1 MSDSNHHSVNFPV
14 NFIAI
19 DLGASSGRLMLGQ
32 LQHSNDAKKIEL
44 TELHRF
50 VNEPV
55 SVNDS
60 IYWDV
65 LRLWHEIKIGLANY
79 TKLYDAPLQGISV
92 DTWGVD
98 FVLLDKV
105 GNLLSNPYHYRDH
118 RTDGWVEKSF
128 ETVSRSQIYQKTGI
142 QFMQINSLYQLLSMV
157 DASDPQLAHADTLLI
172 TPDLFHY
179 WLSGRKVVEYTN
191 ASTSQLIN
199 AKSRQWDKELIESFN
214 IPFNIFPEVV
224 EPISIIGELQAS
236 LMTEL
241 GFKEAV
247 PIIATGSHD
256 TANAVA
262 AVPYLDKHSA
272 YISSGTWSLI
282 GTELNEPILSENALE
297 LNFSNEGGVANTIRF
312 LKNVMGLWLLQES
325 RRQWQR
331 KGRDYDWDSLLELAQ
346 QAPPFKCF
354 INPDADEFL
363 GHGDIP
369 SLIRTF
375 CQRSNQPIPET
386 DAEIIRCCLESLALR
401 YRWVIEAL
409 EELTETPV
417 TTIRIVGG
425 GIQNS
430 VLNQFTANACN
441 RVVITGPVEA
451 TALGNIML
459 QAITRGYIENL
470 QTGREVIA
478 ESIEQTRFTPTLGN
492 AANDWDVAYEKFKTI
507 IG

>member
-1 MSDSNHHSVNFPV
+1 MSKTIPREENPA

-32 LQHSNDAKKIEL
+32 VLTQETGQTIEL
-44 TELHRF
+44 SELHRF

-55 SVNDS
+55 SVNGS
-60 IYWDV
+60 VHWDV
-65 LRLWHEIKIGLANY
+65 LRLWHEIKIGLSVYAKNY
-79 TKLYDAPLQGISV
+79 SDSLQGISV

-98 FVLLDKV
+98 FALLDKA
-105 GNLLSNPYHYRDH
+105 GNLLGNPYHYRDH

-128 ETVSRSQIYQKTGI
+128 ETMSRSQIYERTGI

-157 DASDPQLAHADTLLI
+157 DSCDPQLELADTLLI
-172 TPDLFHY
+172 TPDLFNY
-179 WLSGRKVVEYTN
+179 WLSGQKVVEYTN
-191 ASTSQLIN
+191 ASTSQLVN
-199 AKSRQWDKELIESFN
+199 AQNRQWDTKLIETFK
-214 IPFNIFPEVV
+214 IPLDIFPK
-224 EPISIIGELQAS
+224 ISKPMSKIGTMQTA

-241 GFKEAV
+241 GFNEAV

-262 AVPYLDKHSA
+262 AVPNLDNHSA

-282 GTELNEPILSENALE
+282 GTELQEPILSEAALR

-331 KGRDYDWDSLLELAQ
+331 EGREYDWHTLLTLAQ
-346 QAPPFKCF
+346 EAEAFKC
-354 INPDADEFL
+354 IIDPDADEFL

-369 SLIRTF
+369 AHIRAF
-375 CQRSNQPIPET
+375 CKRTNQPIPET
-386 DAEIIRCCLESLALR
+386 DAQIIRCCLESLALR

-409 EELTETPV
+409 EDLTGNNI

-425 GIQNS
+425 GIQNT

-441 RVVITGPVEA
+441 RTVVTGPIEA
-451 TALGNIML
+451 TAFGNIML
-459 QAITRGYIENL
+459 QAVTTGHITSLE
-470 QTGREVIA
+470 TGREVIA
-478 ESIEQTRFTPTLGN
+478 NSIEQEVFEPQSN
-492 AANDWDVAYEKFKTI
+492 PQWDVAFTKFKQI
-507 IG
+507 LG

>member
-1 MSDSNHHSVNFPV
+1 MSSHTENQTKA

-32 LQHSNDAKKIEL
+32 LLDDGSNKTIEL
-44 TELHRF
+44 SELHRF

-55 SVNDS
+55 SVNGS
-60 IYWDV
+60 MHWDV
-65 LRLWHEIKIGLANY
+65 LRLWHDIKIGLANY
-79 TKLYDAPLQGISV
+79 IKRYDEPLQGISV

-98 FVLLDKV
+98 FALLDKA
-105 GNLLSNPYHYRDH
+105 GNLLGNPYHYRDH
-118 RTDGWVEKSF
+118 RTDSWVEKSF
-128 ETVSRSQIYQKTGI
+128 ETMPRSEIYQRTGI
-142 QFMQINSLYQLLSMV
+142 QFMQINTLYQLLSMH
-157 DASDPQLAHADTLLI
+157 DANDPQLAHADTLLI

-199 AKSRQWDKELIESFN
+199 AQSRQWDKELIRDFN
-214 IPFNIFPEVV
+214 LPETIFPDLI
-224 EPISIIGELQAS
+224 EPIYIIGHMQES
-236 LMTEL
+236 LMSEL
-241 GFKEAV
+241 GFKETV

-262 AVPYLDKHSA
+262 AVPNLDRNSA

-282 GTELNEPILSENALE
+282 GTELAEPILNDDALQ

-325 RRQWQR
+325 RRQWR
-331 KGRDYDWDSLLELAQ
+331 REGRDYDWDTLLKLAQ
-346 QAPPFKCF
+346 DAKPFQSI

-369 SLIRTF
+369 SHIRDF
-375 CQRSNQPIPET
+375 CKDTGQAIPET
-386 DAEIIRCCLESLALR
+386 DAQIIRCCLESLALR

-409 EELTETPV
+409 ETLTGNSI

-425 GIQNS
+425 GIQNT
-430 VLNQFTANACN
+430 VLNQITANACS
-441 RVVITGPVEA
+441 RTVVTGPVEA

-459 QAITRGYIENL
+459 QAVTRGYIENVAS
-470 QTGREVIA
+470 GREVIA
-478 ESIEQTRFTPTLGN
+478 NSIEQSIFEPESSPEWDAAFT
-492 AANDWDVAYEKFKTI
+492 KFKQLIDT
-507 IG
+507 